1 MSILN
6 AEQQKAAIKLIRTVT
21 PFTDDQIAME
31 IVTDGQF
38 GNGTIAQAMYL
49 QYEKASSAHIS
60 VMNQLGTLRQ
70 QLQASEQKHGEA
82 VYQMQLLQI
91 ELDKLKKQNEVTD

>member
-6 AEQQKAAIKLIRTVT
+6 EAQQKAALKLIRTVT
-21 PFTDDQIAME
+21 PFTDDQILPE

-38 GNGTIAQAMYL
+38 GHGTIAQALYL

-60 VMNQLGTLRQ
+60 VMSQLGSLRQ
-70 QLQASEQKHGEA
+70 QLQASESKHGEA

-91 ELDKLKKQNEVTD
+91 ELDKMKKQYGVE

>member
-6 AEQQKAAIKLIRTVT
+6 KAQMEAAIKLIRTIT
-21 PFTDDQIAME
+21 PFTDDQIIEE
-31 IVTDGQF
+31 IVTDGKF
-38 GNGTIAQAMYL
+38 GHGTIAQALYL
-49 QYEKASSAHIS
+49 KYEQVSGAHIS
-60 VMNQLGTLRQ
+60 AMDQVGNLRQ

-91 ELDKLKKQNEVTD
+91 ELDKLKRSNDG

>member
-6 AEQQKAAIKLIRTVT
+6 QEQMAAAVKLIRTIT
-21 PFTDDQIAME
+21 PFTDNQILAE

-38 GNGTIAQAMYL
+38 GHGTIAQALYL
-49 QYEKASSAHIS
+49 KYEQTSSAHIS
-60 VMNQLGTLRQ
+60 AMNQLGSLRQ
-70 QLQASEQKHGEA
+70 QLQASESKHGEA

-91 ELDKLKKQNEVTD
+91 ELDKLKAQYGVD